1 MTVGSARTEAF
12 FFMTE
17 VKTSYTEGV
26 CIERIIDLPNLYSSA
41 HVTLYIM
48 GLSSGSRNT
57 GQIISQ
63 G

>member
-1 MTVGSARTEAF
+1 
-12 FFMTE
+12 MTE
-17 VKTSYTEGV
+17 VTQRQR
-26 CIERIIDLPNLYSSA
+26 IERIIDLPNLYSSA
-41 HVTLYIM
+41 HVVLYIM